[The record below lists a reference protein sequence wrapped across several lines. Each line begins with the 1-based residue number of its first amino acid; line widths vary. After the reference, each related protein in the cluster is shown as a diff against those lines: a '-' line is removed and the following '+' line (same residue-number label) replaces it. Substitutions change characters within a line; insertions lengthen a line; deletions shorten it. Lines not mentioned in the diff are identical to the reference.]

1 MTAHKTLS
9 PADLRLAP
17 ASRQTHIGLL
27 EEMVKNFGIEPRKI
41 DVFFYTPA
49 LGVEIPCKGLLNAI
63 KRESGAVNAPKLT
76 SANGSFTIDEGLN
89 VLYLIQHFANT
100 GSKPRELWMW
110 ERDDGIFKIQLLPSE
125 ATEIYAQRVADEP
138 WVPYGQVSD
147 GALNKL
153 PTSICRVKPFLILA
167 GPSGTGKSRW
177 VRQQAFH
184 THKAST
190 EERSSN
196 ATPPNYQLVSVKP
209 NWNDSSE
216 LLGYVTRMGLQPGQ
230 SARYVVTDFI
240 RFLIRAWRQ
249 LDTPHWLCLDEMNL
263 APVEQYLAEFLSVI
277 ETRRVQD
284 GKVTTDAL
292 MSPESLAALSNTDWE
307 LFCRDAG
314 IQETDEIFANEIRRF
329 GLRLPPNLVVVGTVN
344 MDETTHS
351 FSRKVLDR
359 AFVWEMSIGD
369 LASSWERLVYPMTPA
384 PWLPLVATTGA
395 EARALLDGR
404 PDNLAEALLE
414 WLKKVNVALA
424 DSPFEISYR
433 VRDELLLLAVA
444 RDIKNVDEMHRVID
458 DGLYAK
464 VLPRIEG
471 DAERV
476 RRPLV
481 KLGRLLADASGL
493 EDWSGV
499 FTEYGEEDR
508 HKLTDLKID
517 QYFLFGSEIPPDSG
531 DPFAPM
537 LPWRR
542 SLRKIRSMLL
552 RLNGHFTSY
561 WD

>member
-1 MTAHKTLS
+1 
-9 PADLRLAP
+9 
-17 ASRQTHIGLL
+17 
-27 EEMVKNFGIEPRKI
+27 
-41 DVFFYTPA
+41 
-49 LGVEIPCKGLLNAI
+49 
-63 KRESGAVNAPKLT
+63 
-76 SANGSFTIDEGLN
+76 
-89 VLYLIQHFANT
+89 
-100 GSKPRELWMW
+100 
-110 ERDDGIFKIQLLPSE
+110 
-125 ATEIYAQRVADEP
+125 
-138 WVPYGQVSD
+138 
-147 GALNKL
+147 
-153 PTSICRVKPFLILA
+153 
-167 GPSGTGKSRW
+167 
-177 VRQQAFH
+177 
-184 THKAST
+184 
-190 EERSSN
+190 
-196 ATPPNYQLVSVKP
+196 
-209 NWNDSSE
+209 
-216 LLGYVTRMGLQPGQ
+216 
-230 SARYVVTDFI
+230 
-240 RFLIRAWRQ
+240 
-249 LDTPHWLCLDEMNL
+249 
-263 APVEQYLAEFLSVI
+263 
-277 ETRRVQD
+277 
-284 GKVTTDAL
+284 
-292 MSPESLAALSNTDWE
+292 
-307 LFCRDAG
+307 
-314 IQETDEIFANEIRRF
+314 
-329 GLRLPPNLVVVGTVN
+329 
-344 MDETTHS
+344 
-351 FSRKVLDR
+351 
-359 AFVWEMSIGD
+359 
-369 LASSWERLVYPMTPA
+369 
-384 PWLPLVATTGA
+384 VATTGA

-424 DSPFEISYR
+424 DSHFEISYR